1 MGKGLGNFPI
11 PLNTYPIILITMLQP
26 PLKYLVLLLLLTACL
41 PAEAPQEAPAQQD
54 QGEAL
59 EHDLPEDEEIQIVE
73 RLLPSGLIE
82 IGDRDAPVVLL
93 MFTEHHC
100 RYCKDFYHE
109 HFPLLIEDFINQGK
123 LKLQIG
129 ILPLRKYVHSQ
140 NAALGLL
147 CSATQGKGI
156 PMHELLFALGAKD
169 RETLLSE
176 AATLELD
183 KELFVQCLESPDTL
197 KTVERQKSLA
207 RSLDVTLV
215 PTFFLN
221 GEKSVGLPQYADLRG
236 MIETTI
242 GNGQ

>member
-1 MGKGLGNFPI
+1 
-11 PLNTYPIILITMLQP
+11 MLQP
-26 PLKYLVLLLLLTACL
+26 LRKYLIALLLLTSCV
-41 PAEAPQEAPAQQD
+41 PIEKEVEVEIIQQK
-54 QGEAL
+54 QGEVL
-59 EHDLPEDEEIQIVE
+59 DQEILEDEDQAIVE

-82 IGDRDAPVVLL
+82 IGDRNAPVVLL

-100 RYCKDFYHE
+100 RYCKDFYNE
-109 HFPLLIEDFINQGK
+109 HFPKLLENFINPGK

-129 ILPLRKYVHSQ
+129 ILPLRKYTHSQ

-147 CSATQGKGI
+147 CAAVQGKGI
-156 PMHELLFALGAKD
+156 PMHELLFTLGAKD
-169 RETLLSE
+169 RQTLLDE

-183 KELFVQCLESPDTL
+183 QDLFVQCLESPDTE

-221 GEKSVGLPQYADLRG
+221 GEKSVGLPRYADLRG
-236 MIETTI
+236 MIEEAI
-242 GNGQ
+242 GD

>member
-1 MGKGLGNFPI
+1 MP
-11 PLNTYPIILITMLQP
+11 
-26 PLKYLVLLLLLTACL
+26 V
-41 PAEAPQEAPAQQD
+41 EAPQEAPAQEDQVEAVGEQQLQD
-54 QGEAL
+54 ENL
-59 EHDLPEDEEIQIVE
+59 QIVE

-109 HFPLLIEDFINQGK
+109 HFPLLIEDFVTPGK

-129 ILPLRKYVHSQ
+129 ILPLRKYIHSQ
-140 NAALGLL
+140 NAAFGLL
-147 CSATQGKGI
+147 CGATQGKGI

-176 AATLELD
+176 AASLELD
-183 KELFVQCLESPDTL
+183 TDLFTQCLDSPDTE
-197 KTVERQKSLA
+197 KTIERQKSLA

-221 GEKSVGLPQYADLRG
+221 GEKSVGLPRYADLRG
-236 MIETTI
+236 MIEEVI
-242 GNGQ
+242 RD